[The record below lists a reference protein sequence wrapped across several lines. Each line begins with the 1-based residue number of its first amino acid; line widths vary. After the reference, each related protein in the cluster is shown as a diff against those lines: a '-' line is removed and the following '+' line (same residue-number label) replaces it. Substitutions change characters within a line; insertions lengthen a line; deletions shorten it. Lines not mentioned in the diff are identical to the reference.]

1 MTIPDYILSKTLFRI
16 LKHYIVIPDDALEI
30 TLNLKVDGLVT
41 MTVTKYAEEKK
52 LNTNTQT

>member
-52 LNTNTQT
+52 